1 MNLRMW
7 CEAAEVEVAELDA
20 RGTSE
25 RVGRLRLTSDCRV
38 VVG

>member
-7 CEAAEVEVAELDA
+7 CEAADVEVAALIE
-20 RGTSE
+20 RGTRE
-25 RVGRLRLTSDCRV
+25 RVGRLRLTSDCNV